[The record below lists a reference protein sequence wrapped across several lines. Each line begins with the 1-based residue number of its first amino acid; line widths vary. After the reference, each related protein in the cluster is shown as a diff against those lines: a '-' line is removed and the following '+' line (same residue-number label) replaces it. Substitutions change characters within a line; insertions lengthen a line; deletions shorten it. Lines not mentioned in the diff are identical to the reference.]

1 MLAHPAKLWRI
12 STDLFT
18 PNGYRY
24 GAKMSTHNRFVPL
37 EEPQRHVINPTNPGG
52 ALYDGIEDRLHVGGR
67 AADDAEHFSRC
78 CLVLQGF
85 AQFRITFLQLVKQP
99 DILDRDHSLIGKGCH

>member
-1 MLAHPAKLWRI
+1 TKGNDENGAHDNTNGREIIPLRIDVGNVECAMLAHPAKLWRI

-37 EEPQRHVINPTNPGG
+37 DEPQRHVIDPANPRR
-52 ALYDGIEDRLHVGGR
+52 ALDDGIEHWLNVRRR
-67 AADDAEHFSRC
+67 AADDA
-78 CLVLQGF
+78 
-85 AQFRITFLQLVKQP
+85 
-99 DILDRDHSLIGKGCH
+99 DHLGRSSLMF